1 MQVTIAKLDKPKYR
15 STPRTKSQLI
25 AGHANDEIKYRLK
38 QKIKRLLPVRDNL
51 EAADYHHSNY
61 MEYLE
66 TAWANHYGVVFTPD
80 IMWYTLIGE
89 LVQIVADEP
98 KKYAELFTTTPD
110 QKQDIIIRSGDLE
123 VMPINDLMEAIKRVV
138 PTKTEVF
145 LPEFSTTTE
154 RSRQAVYA
162 SFADIV
168 SPYYNYSMFCCGIPY
183 VDVRGTQDDWQKIV
197 DNWEAVA
204 KLVPGHD
211 DFFANSLNTL
221 KEIVNQ
227 FDGPDPEFWKKMF
240 YLKECG
246 SGSQTELF
254 GWFTEF
260 FRKQPRPRF
269 SENFS
274 THIAK
279 VCYKQLNTNLEYEMY
294 QGLFTSKLNGDLLE
308 PEFGYIVYN
317 RPEKPVVEDYD
328 PYNVETVTVGAAA
341 Q

>member
-1 MQVTIAKLDKPKYR
+1 
-15 STPRTKSQLI
+15 
-25 AGHANDEIKYRLK
+25 
-38 QKIKRLLPVRDNL
+38 
-51 EAADYHHSNY
+51 

-138 PTKTEVF
+138 PTKTDVF

-162 SFADIV
+162 SFADGKPV
-168 SPYYNYSMFCCGIPY
+168 LQLHDVLLWHPY

-211 DFFANSLNTL
+211 DFFANSLKTL

-227 FDGPDPEFWKKMF
+227 FDGPDPEFLEENVPPQRMRF
-240 YLKECG
+240 RLPNRTVRVVHRILPPNSPGPG
-246 SGSQTELF
+246 S
-254 GWFTEF
+254 
-260 FRKQPRPRF
+260 PRT
-269 SENFS
+269 SS

-279 VCYKQLNTNLEYEMY
+279 VCYKQLNTNLDYEMY

-317 RPEKPVVEDYD
+317 RPEKPVVEDHD
-328 PYNVETVTVGAAA
+328 PYKVETVTVGAAA